1 MDDLYKPIDFSAI
14 SGYPHVIPEKT
25 LQNLPCF
32 QSNNVVDARHHVKR
46 VSPCFNKWCCN
57 ALHEDVMMKLFIL
70 SFDDDDLDWFTELKD
85 NQVKTCNELIDAF
98 MEKWKDKEPPDI
110 KTVSSDNKDASPDSN
125 KVLKDVCKAMEF
137 IYAKQ

>member
-1 MDDLYKPIDFSAI
+1 
-14 SGYPHVIPEKT
+14 
-25 LQNLPCF
+25 
-32 QSNNVVDARHHVKR
+32 
-46 VSPCFNKWCCN
+46 
-57 ALHEDVMMKLFIL
+57 MMKLFIL

-85 NQVKTCNELIDAF
+85 NQVKTCKELIDAY

-110 KTVSSDNKDASPDSN
+110 KIVSSDSKDASPNSN